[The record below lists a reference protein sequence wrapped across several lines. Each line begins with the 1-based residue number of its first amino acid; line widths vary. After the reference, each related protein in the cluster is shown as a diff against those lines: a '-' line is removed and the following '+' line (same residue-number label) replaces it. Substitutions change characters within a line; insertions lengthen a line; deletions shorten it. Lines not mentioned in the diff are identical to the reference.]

1 MATEK
6 RITRL
11 IRADVTVDAFTKWLT
26 STYDG
31 RMPADIVNEIP
42 TVDAVEVV
50 HGQWEEW
57 WPGITLI
64 ITGEEM
70 LYRCSVCDAKYP
82 DIEGYRYCPR
92 CGADMRERKDND
104 KKDLS
109 VSK

>member
-42 TVDAVEVV
+42 TVDAVEIDVLED
-50 HGQWEEW
+50 W
-57 WPGITLI
+57 
-64 ITGEEM
+64 
-70 LYRCSVCDAKYP
+70 LYEIANNNFGNALCRSCCEIVNRLDGLRVFA
-82 DIEGYRYCPR
+82 
-92 CGADMRERKDND
+92 RERKDNG
-104 KKDLS
+104 
-109 VSK
+109 

>member
-6 RITRL
+6 RL

-50 HGQWEEW
+50 RCKDCKHWK
-57 WPGITLI
+57 PITEHI
-64 ITGEEM
+64 PHME
-70 LYRCSVCDAKYP
+70 CD
-82 DIEGYRYCPR
+82 IF
-92 CGADMRERKDND
+92 CGAYEHGYPTNADDFCSYGERRTDGAQG
-104 KKDLS
+104 
-109 VSK
+109 